1 MELGYKP
8 DFICYYFVWVIQM
21 KIWQV
26 RSRAVQFCFQGLG
39 IFNGLFVN

>member
-1 MELGYKP
+1 MDINLTL
-8 DFICYYFVWVIQM
+8 FVIVFVWVIQM